1 MTGDPQDSLSLRSE
15 LGVVAHLC
23 DPAFRVRFMPI
34 DRYNLSWNPEAL
46 ALRLGEKQFYGEPLT
61 VIDAETMHL
70 SAISVS
76 LI

>member
-1 MTGDPQDSLSLRSE
+1 MPIWL
-15 LGVVAHLC
+15 A
-23 DPAFRVRFMPI
+23 PI
-34 DRYNLSWNPEAL
+34 DRYDLSWNPEAL

-61 VIDAETMHL
+61 VIDAETVHL